1 MVLNY
6 YLISANSNTILYKM
20 LFTIDLDY
28 MQKLKLLADNSQS
41 VGCMICLYTCLYGR
55 FEALKDRTPS
65 VGCACPNA

>member
-1 MVLNY
+1 
-6 YLISANSNTILYKM
+6 M

-28 MQKLKLLADNSQS
+28 MQKLKLLADNSQF

>member
-1 MVLNY
+1 
-6 YLISANSNTILYKM
+6 M

-55 FEALKDRTPS
+55 FEALRDGTPS
-65 VGCACPNA
+65 MGCTCP